1 MSNHLLRLLLLDV
14 LLKLL
19 ELLLLAALDTSSRLI
34 HKCAEGGDNF
44 TRTR

>member
-34 HKCAEGGDNF
+34 RKCAEDSDTF
-44 TRTR
+44 TPT